1 MQSLTLEERQDKN
14 ARRRAQRQSLP
25 PEQRQ
30 ALLNRVK
37 ENYTARRAIPC
48 AESISMQCPELGGS
62 PLINPLCSIPTSF
75 TNVFEIRSI
84 GKLSHRSPMCLS

>member
-30 ALLNRVK
+30 ALLNHVK
-37 ENYTARRAIPC
+37 ENYTATRATPC
-48 AESISMQCPELGGS
+48 AESIAMQCPELGAS
-62 PLINPLCSIPTSF
+62 PLINPLCSIPASAVL
-75 TNVFEIRSI
+75 NGSKVHI
-84 GKLSHRSPMCLS
+84 